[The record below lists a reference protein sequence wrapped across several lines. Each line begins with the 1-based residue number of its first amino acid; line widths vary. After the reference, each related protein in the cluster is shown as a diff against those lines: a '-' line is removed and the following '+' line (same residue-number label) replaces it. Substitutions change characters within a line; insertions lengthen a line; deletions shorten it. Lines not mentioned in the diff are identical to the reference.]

1 MRWRNAL
8 LTGSSALLLGG
19 CGGAEPAPAPPPA
32 PRIPVGVASRLAA
45 EADRVAELAPG
56 TCAARDAAA
65 RFRADVVASISSVP
79 ARYQEPLTS
88 AVNDLAERLA
98 ACDEGRGEDGADNH
112 ARKDRDHGKED
123 GKKRGGGKKQGH
135 GRD

>member
-1 MRWRNAL
+1 MRWRSVL

-19 CGGAEPAPAPPPA
+19 CGGAEPPPPPPPA
-32 PRIPVGVASRLAA
+32 PRIPVGIASRLAA
-45 EADRVAELAPG
+45 EAERLAQLAPG

-65 RFRADVVASISSVP
+65 RFRAHVIASISSVP

-88 AVNDLAERLA
+88 AANDLAERLA
-98 ACDEGRGEDGADNH
+98 TCDEERGDDAENDG
-112 ARKDRDHGKED
+112 DHGKD
-123 GKKRGGGKKQGH
+123 GKKRGSSKKHGH

>member
-1 MRWRNAL
+1 MRWRSVL

-19 CGGAEPAPAPPPA
+19 CGGAEPPPAPPPA

-45 EADRVAELAPG
+45 EAERLAQLAPG

-65 RFRADVVASISSVP
+65 RFRAHVIAAISSVP

-88 AVNDLAERLA
+88 AANDLAERLA
-98 ACDEGRGEDGADNH
+98 TCDEERGHDADEH
-112 ARKDRDHGKED
+112 AKKDRDHGKDE
-123 GKKRGGGKKQGH
+123 KKRGSRKKHGH